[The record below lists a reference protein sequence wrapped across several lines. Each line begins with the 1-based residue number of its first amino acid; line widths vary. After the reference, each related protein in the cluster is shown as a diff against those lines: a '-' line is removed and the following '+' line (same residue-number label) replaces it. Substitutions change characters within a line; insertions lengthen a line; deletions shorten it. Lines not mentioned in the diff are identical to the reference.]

1 MKKTSLI
8 ISLICLL
15 FVGQTALAQKT
26 DSKDKKPKMEKE
38 YLVEITTDLG
48 NMKIKLYNQ
57 TPKHRDNFV
66 KLVGEGFYDSTL
78 FHRVIKGFM
87 IQGGDPDSKKAAPG
101 QMLGGGDVGYRI
113 PAEFVDSLFHKK
125 GVLAAARDNNPEMAS
140 SGCQFYIVQGR
151 VMNANEIASAEARM
165 GKKFTE
171 AQKVAYSTVG
181 GSPWLDGQYTVFGE
195 VVEGLDVL
203 DKIANVP
210 TAPGDRPLSDVR
222 MTIKLVD
229 K

>member
-1 MKKTSLI
+1 
-8 ISLICLL
+8 
-15 FVGQTALAQKT
+15 
-26 DSKDKKPKMEKE
+26 
-38 YLVEITTDLG
+38 
-48 NMKIKLYNQ
+48 MKIKLYNQ
-57 TPKHRDNFV
+57 TPKHRDKFV
-66 KLVGEGFYDSTL
+66 KLAGEGFYDSTL

-113 PAEFVDSLFHKK
+113 PAEFVETLFHKK

-171 AQKVAYSTVG
+171 AQKLAYSTVG

-195 VVEGLDVL
+195 VIEGLDVI
-203 DKIANVP
+203 DKISAMP
-210 TAPGDRPLSDVR
+210 TAPGDRPLTDIR
-222 MTIKLVD
+222 MTIKLVEN
-229 K
+229 